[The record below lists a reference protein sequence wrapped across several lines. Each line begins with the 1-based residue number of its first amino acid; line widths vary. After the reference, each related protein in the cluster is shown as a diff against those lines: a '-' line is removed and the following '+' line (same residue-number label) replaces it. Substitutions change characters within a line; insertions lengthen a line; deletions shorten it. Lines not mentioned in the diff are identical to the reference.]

1 MSTEQNPILRRFVR
15 MALFGGGAFAAG
27 TLGHSSIAEAQATA
41 AAAAT
46 PADTSASLQEVVVT
60 GSRIAAPNLESIS
73 PVTAVT
79 SEEIKTTGVVRIE
92 DLLNSLPQVV
102 ADQSSGLS
110 MGSNGTATLNLRG
123 LGAQRT
129 LVLVNG
135 RRLQGGDPGA
145 ALGATPAFASA
156 ADINQIPV
164 SLIDRVDVL
173 TGGASSTYGADAV
186 AGVVNF
192 IMNDHFEGVRL
203 DSNFGVYNHSNHEG
217 WINPLLTAKHF
228 GPVTGTN
235 WDGNNKDFT
244 VVLGQAFADGAGHM
258 EGYLGYRRTAPITAD
273 HRDHAACVLTSA
285 GSSTSAGPYV
295 CSGSSNSAPAVFYS
309 SATGHSFQF
318 DPTGQVVPKYQRYNY
333 AATHYLE
340 RNDERYTAGFM
351 GKLKLNDHAEAYSD
365 FSFMDDITTGAYAP
379 AGAFLGS
386 GKNTDSDTGLPD
398 GNMSVNCGSG
408 AFGNSG
414 MNPYLTASEF
424 TSICAGGVAGGPV
437 LSYTNATRA
446 TVGLTNPAVLTA
458 APYQIQN
465 GLAQLIFARRNIEG
479 GPRQDNYTHTAY
491 RGVLG
496 LRGEITEGWTYD
508 AYGLFSQTRSLD
520 FHNNDTSTALIQN
533 ALLAV
538 KNPAG
543 QVVCQGNQP
552 GCVPWNIWNPATPPS
567 AAALKYI
574 SAPGEYSANSQEDVA
589 SAYVSGD
596 LTNRGV
602 KTPWAADGL
611 KVVFGTEYRRD
622 TLTTQPDQELL
633 TADLAGF
640 GSPIVPVNAL
650 AHVWEGFTEARMPIA
665 HDMPGMKSLDVEA
678 GYRYSSYSEGFNTNT
693 YKIGLEWAPVSDVRL
708 RASYNQAVRVP
719 NLQEL
724 FQPQHVGLDG
734 GSDICA
740 AGTKLTALQC
750 SYLGVTAAQ
759 YATGVPP
766 SPASQYNGLIGGAT
780 NLRPETAK
788 TKNIGVVFTPS
799 FLPGFTST
807 LDYTDIKITNLIQ
820 SFGATTIQAN
830 CLATADAASVWCQKI
845 HRSPLG
851 DLWTSSQGYIV
862 DPLLNEGGLE
872 NEGIDLGMAYRLD
885 MGSWGKFRS
894 RLDAGYLLKLLY
906 TPASVGGIPG
916 KPYEC
921 AGQFGFTCS
930 ANTPPA
936 PKYRHRLAL
945 DWDTPLTGFSAGAT
959 WRFFGIVHND
969 ITNPSSPDYR
979 AAFGVP
985 VDNTI
990 PTISYLDL
998 RVSYNINKITVRV
1011 GANNVLDKDPPIIDT
1026 LNDTGNSIYGESNTF
1041 PSLYD
1046 SLGRYIYANV
1056 TIDF

>member
-1 MSTEQNPILRRFVR
+1 MNKSTEMNPVLRHAVR
-15 MALFGGGAFAAG
+15 MALLGAGAFAASAIQSP
-27 TLGHSSIAEAQATA
+27 LAQAQTAPKA
-41 AAAAT
+41 AAEPTAE
-46 PADTSASLQEVVVT
+46 LQEVVVT
-60 GSRIAAPNLESIS
+60 GSRISAPNLESIS
-73 PVTAVT
+73 PVTAIT

-102 ADQSSGLS
+102 ADQGSGLS

-145 ALGATPAFASA
+145 NLGATPAFASA

-164 SLIDRVDVL
+164 ALIDRVDVL

-192 IMNDHFEGVRL
+192 VMNDHFEGVRL

-217 WINPLLTAKHF
+217 YINPLLTDKNF
-228 GPVTGTN
+228 PPVTGTN

-295 CSGSSNSAPAVFYS
+295 CSGSSNSAPAVFYNAS
-309 SATGHSFQF
+309 TGKSYQVS
-318 DPTGQVVPKYQRYNY
+318 PTGDVVAKYARYNY

-351 GKLKLNDHAEAYSD
+351 GKLKLNDHVEAYTE

-386 GKNTDSDTGLPD
+386 GKNTDSETGLPD
-398 GNMSVNCGSG
+398 GNLSVNCGAG
-408 AFGNSG
+408 AFGNAG
-414 MNPYLTASEF
+414 MNPYLTSSEF
-424 TSICAGGVAGGPV
+424 TTICAGGVAGGPV
-437 LSYTNATRA
+437 LNYTNSTR
-446 TVGLTNPAVLTA
+446 PAGA
-458 APYQIQN
+458 AAYQIQ
-465 GLAQLIFARRNIEG
+465 GGDAQLILARRNIEG

-491 RGVLG
+491 RGVIG
-496 LRGEITEGWTYD
+496 LRGDITEGWTYD

-533 ALLAV
+533 ALFAV
-538 KNPAG
+538 TNPATG
-543 QVVCQGNQP
+543 QVVCRGNQP
-552 GCVPWNIWNPATPPS
+552 GCVPWNIWNPTTPPS
-567 AAALKYI
+567 AASLKYI
-574 SAPGEYSANSQEDVA
+574 SAPGEYSAQTAEDIV
-589 SAYVSGD
+589 SSYVNGD
-596 LTNRGV
+596 LTSRGV

-611 KVVFGTEYRRD
+611 HVVFGTEYRRD

-640 GSPIVPVNAL
+640 GSPIVAVNAL
-650 AHVWEGFTEARMPIA
+650 AHVWEGFTEARMPIVRDA
-665 HDMPGMKSLDVEA
+665 PLMKSLDAEA

-693 YKIGLEWAPVSDVRL
+693 YKVGIEWAPTSDVRV
-708 RASYNQAVRVP
+708 RGSYNQAVRVP

-734 GSDICA
+734 GTDICA
-740 AGTKLTALQC
+740 SGTKLTALQC
-750 SYLGVTAAQ
+750 SYLGVTAAE
-759 YATGVPP
+759 YAAGVPA

-788 TKNIGVVFTPS
+788 TTNVGVVFTPT
-799 FLPGFTST
+799 FLPGFSAT

-820 SFGATTIQAN
+820 SFGASTIQAN

-845 HRSPLG
+845 HRSALG

-872 NEGIDLGMAYRLD
+872 NKGIDLGMAYRLD

-894 RLDAGYLLKLLY
+894 RLDAGYLLNLLY
-906 TPASVGGIPG
+906 TPATVGGIPG
-916 KPYEC
+916 KPYDC
-921 AGQFGFTCS
+921 AGQFGMTCS
-930 ANTPPA
+930 AQTPPT

-945 DWDTPLTGFSAGAT
+945 DWDTPITGFSAGAT
-959 WRFFGIVHND
+959 WRFFGIVHNS
-969 ITNPSSPDYR
+969 ITNPSSPDYKPS
-979 AAFGVP
+979 FGIP
-985 VDNTI
+985 ADNVI
-990 PTISYLDL
+990 PTISYLDV
-998 RVSYNINKITVRV
+998 RASYNINKITVRV
-1011 GANNVLDKDPPIIDT
+1011 GANNVLDKDPPTIDT

>member
-1 MSTEQNPILRRFVR
+1 MPMEQNLILRRFVR

-27 TLGHSSIAEAQATA
+27 AMTHSSMAQAQVAAANTA
-41 AAAAT
+41 APS
-46 PADTSASLQEVVVT
+46 PALEEVVVT
-60 GSRIAAPNLESIS
+60 GSRISAPNLEAIS
-73 PVTAVT
+73 PVTAIT

-102 ADQSSGLS
+102 ADQGSGLS

-135 RRLQGGDPGA
+135 RRLQGGDPA
-145 ALGATPAFASA
+145 AANGATPAFASA

-164 SLIDRVDVL
+164 ALIERVDVL
-173 TGGASSTYGADAV
+173 SGGASSTYGADAV

-217 WINPLLTAKHF
+217 WINPLLSAKKF
-228 GPVTGTN
+228 PTVSGTN

-258 EGYLGYRRTAPITAD
+258 EGYLGYRRTAPVTAD
-273 HRDHAACVLTSA
+273 HRDHAACVLSSVN
-285 GSSTSAGPYV
+285 GSSSAGPYA
-295 CSGSSNSAPAVFYS
+295 CSGSSNSAPAVFYN
-309 SATGHSFQF
+309 ATTGASYQV
-318 DPTGQVVPKYQRYNY
+318 DPTGTVVSKYARYNY

-351 GKLKLNDHAEAYSD
+351 GKLKLNDHAEVYTE
-365 FSFMDDITTGAYAP
+365 FTFMDDFTTGAYAP

-386 GKNTDSDTGLPD
+386 GHGTDANTGLGD
-398 GNMSVNCGSG
+398 GNMSVNCGAG
-408 AFGNSG
+408 VYGNAG
-414 MNPYLTASEF
+414 MNPFLTASEF
-424 TSICAGGVAGGPV
+424 SVICAGGKKGGPIVNGPV
-437 LSYTNATRA
+437 LSYTNATNPGA
-446 TVGLTNPAVLTA
+446 TA
-458 APYQIQN
+458 YQIQN
-465 GLAQLIFARRNIEG
+465 GDAQLNFARRNIEG
-479 GPRQDNYTHTAY
+479 GPRQDNYTHSAY

-496 LRGEITEGWTYD
+496 LRGDITEGWTYD
-508 AYGLFSQTRSLD
+508 AYGLFSTTRSLD
-520 FHNNDTSTALIQN
+520 YHTNDTSTNLIQN
-533 ALLAV
+533 ALFVLKDPV
-538 KNPAG
+538 TGKITCRGNPA
-543 QVVCQGNQP
+543 
-552 GCVPWNIWNPATPPS
+552 GCVPWNIWNPSSGPS
-567 AAALKYI
+567 PAAAVKYF
-574 SAPGEYSANSQEDVA
+574 SAPGEESANASEDVV
-589 SAYVSGD
+589 SGYVSGD
-596 LTNRGV
+596 LTSRGV

-611 KVVFGTEYRRD
+611 KVVLGSEYRRD
-622 TLTTQPDQELL
+622 TLTSQPDQELL

-650 AHVWEGFTEARMPIA
+650 MHVWEGFTEARMPIVRDA
-665 HDMPGMKSLDVEA
+665 PFVKSLDVEA

-693 YKIGLEWAPVSDVRL
+693 YKVGLEWAPTSDVRL
-708 RASYNQAVRVP
+708 RGSYNQAVRVP

-734 GSDICA
+734 GTDICA
-740 AGTKLTALQC
+740 KGTTLTALQC

-759 YATGVPP
+759 YLKGVVA
-766 SPASQYNGLIGGAT
+766 SPASQYNGFIGGAT

-788 TKNIGVVFTPS
+788 TTNVGVVFTPT
-799 FLPGFTST
+799 FLPGFSAT
-807 LDYTDIKITNLIQ
+807 LDYTDIKVTGLIQ
-820 SFGATTIQAN
+820 SYTASVVQAN
-830 CLATADAASVWCQKI
+830 CLASADPTSVWCQKI
-845 HRSPLG
+845 HRTPLG

-862 DPLLNEGGLE
+862 DPLLNEGGLQ
-872 NEGIDLGMAYRLD
+872 NKGIDLGMAYRLD

-906 TPASVGGIPG
+906 TPGAAGGIAG
-916 KPYEC
+916 KPYDC
-921 AGQFGFTCS
+921 AGQFGQTCS
-930 ANTPPA
+930 ANAPPA

-945 DWDTPLTGFSAGAT
+945 DWDTPLTGFSTGLT
-959 WRFFGIVHND
+959 WRYFGSVTNSIV
-969 ITNPSSPDYR
+969 NPGSPDYKPT
-979 AAFGVP
+979 FGIP
-985 VDNTI
+985 ADAKI

-1046 SLGRYIYANV
+1046 SLGRYIYGNV

>member
-1 MSTEQNPILRRFVR
+1 MPMEQNLILRRFVR

-27 TLGHSSIAEAQATA
+27 AMTHSSMAQAQVATANTA
-41 AAAAT
+41 APS
-46 PADTSASLQEVVVT
+46 PALEEVVVT
-60 GSRIAAPNLESIS
+60 GSRISAPNLESIS
-73 PVTAVT
+73 PVTSVT

-102 ADQSSGLS
+102 ADQGSGIS

-123 LGAQRT
+123 LGANRT

-145 ALGATPAFASA
+145 NLGATPAFASA

-164 SLIDRVDVL
+164 ALIDRVEVL

-203 DSNFGVYNHSNHEG
+203 DSNFGVYNHSNHESF
-217 WINPLLTAKHF
+217 INPLLTSKHF
-228 GPVTGTN
+228 PPVTGTN

-258 EGYLGYRRTAPITAD
+258 EGYLGYRRTAPVTAD

-295 CSGSSNSAPAVFYS
+295 CSGSSNSAPAVFYNAS
-309 SATGHSFQF
+309 TGKSYQV
-318 DPTGQVVPKYQRYNY
+318 DPTGQVVSKYQRYNY

-351 GKLKLNDHAEAYSD
+351 GKLKLNDHAEAYAE

-386 GKNTDSDTGLPD
+386 GKNTDSETTLPD
-398 GNMSVNCGSG
+398 GNLSVNCGPTGS
-408 AFGNSG
+408 AYGNTG
-414 MNPYLTASEF
+414 MNPFLTASEF
-424 TSICAGGVAGGPV
+424 DVICAGGPKGGPISGGPV
-437 LSYTNATRA
+437 LSYLNSTRPKGATA
-446 TVGLTNPAVLTA
+446 
-458 APYQIQN
+458 YEIQN
-465 GLAQLIFARRNIEG
+465 GDAQLLLARRNIEG

-508 AYGLFSQTRSLD
+508 AYGLFSTTRSLD
-520 FHNNDTSTALIQN
+520 FHNNDTSTNLIQN
-533 ALLAV
+533 ALFAV
-538 KNPAG
+538 KNPVTGAIT
-543 QVVCQGNQP
+543 CRGNQQ
-552 GCVPWNIWNPATPPS
+552 GCVPWNIWNPSISPS
-567 AAALKYI
+567 AGAAVKYF
-574 SAPGEYSANSQEDVA
+574 STPGEYSANSAEDVV
-589 SAYVSGD
+589 SAYVNGD
-596 LTNRGV
+596 LTSRGI

-611 KVVFGTEYRRD
+611 KVVLGSEYRRD

-640 GSPIVPVNAL
+640 GSPIVAVNAL
-650 AHVWEGFTEARMPIA
+650 AHVWEGFTEARMPIVRDA
-665 HDMPGMKSLDVEA
+665 PGAKSLDMEA

-693 YKIGLEWAPVSDVRL
+693 YKIGVEWAPVSDVRL
-708 RASYNQAVRVP
+708 RSSYNVAKRVP

-734 GSDICA
+734 GTDICA
-740 AGTKLTALQC
+740 SGTKLTALQC
-750 SYLGVTAAQ
+750 SYLQVTAAE
-759 YATGVPP
+759 YAAGVPP
-766 SPASQYNGLIGGAT
+766 SPASQYNGLIGGNT
-780 NLRPETAK
+780 KLGPETAK
-788 TKNIGVVFTPS
+788 TTNVGVVFTPT
-799 FLPGFTST
+799 FLPGFSAT
-807 LDYTDIKITNLIQ
+807 LDYTDIKITDLIQ

-851 DLWTSSQGYIV
+851 DIWTSTQGYIV
-862 DPLLNEGGLE
+862 DTLLNEGRLE
-872 NEGIDLGMAYRLD
+872 NKGIDLGMAYRLD

-906 TPASVGGIPG
+906 SPASVGGIPG
-916 KPYEC
+916 KPYDC
-921 AGQFGFTCS
+921 AGQFGQTCS
-930 ANTPPA
+930 AQTPPA

-945 DWDTPLTGFSAGAT
+945 DWDTPLTGFSVGAT
-959 WRFFGIVHND
+959 WRYFGIVHNS
-969 ITNPSSPDYR
+969 ITNPSSPDYKPS
-979 AAFGVP
+979 FGIP
-985 VDNTI
+985 GDNTI
-990 PTISYLDL
+990 PTISYLDM
-998 RVSYNINKITVRV
+998 RVSYNINKVTVRV

>member
-1 MSTEQNPILRRFVR
+1 MNMSTEMNPVLRRAVR
-15 MALFGGGAFAAG
+15 MALLGAGAFAAS
-27 TLGHSSIAEAQATA
+27 TMQCSLAQAQA
-41 AAAAT
+41 APKVAAE
-46 PADTSASLQEVVVT
+46 TSPELQEVVVT
-60 GSRIAAPNLESIS
+60 GSRIAAPNLVSIS

-79 SEEIKTTGVVRIE
+79 AEEIKTTGVVRIE

-102 ADQSSGLS
+102 ADQGSGLS

-145 ALGATPAFASA
+145 ALGSTPAFASA

-164 SLIDRVDVL
+164 ALIERVDVL

-203 DSNFGVYNHSNHEG
+203 DSNFGVYNHSNHEKF
-217 WINPLLTAKHF
+217 INPLLTAKHF
-228 GPVTGTN
+228 PPVNGTN

-258 EGYLGYRRTAPITAD
+258 EGFLGYRRTAPITAD

-295 CSGSSNSAPAVFYS
+295 CSGSSNSAPAVFYNAS
-309 SATGHSFQF
+309 TGKSYQV
-318 DPTGQVVPKYQRYNY
+318 DPTGQVASKYQRYNY

-351 GKLKLNDHAEAYSD
+351 GKLRLNDHAEVYTE
-365 FSFMDDITTGAYAP
+365 FNFMDDFTTGAYAP

-386 GKNTDSDTGLPD
+386 GKNVDSETGLPD

-408 AFGNSG
+408 AFGNVG
-414 MNPYLTASEF
+414 MNPFLTASEF
-424 TSICAGGVAGGPV
+424 DVICAGGPKGGPISGGPV
-437 LSYTNATRA
+437 LSYTNTTRPAGATA
-446 TVGLTNPAVLTA
+446 
-458 APYQIQN
+458 YQIQN
-465 GLAQLIFARRNIEG
+465 GLAQLLFARRNVEG

-533 ALLAV
+533 ALLVV
-538 KNPAG
+538 KNPVTGAIT
-543 QVVCQGNQP
+543 CQGGQQ
-552 GCVPWNIWNPATPPS
+552 GCVPWNIWNPSSGPS
-567 AAALKYI
+567 PAAAVQYF
-574 SAPGEYSANSQEDVA
+574 SAPGEYSANSAQDLV
-589 SAYVSGD
+589 SAYISGD
-596 LTNRGV
+596 LTSRGV
-602 KTPWAADGL
+602 KLWADDGL

-622 TLTTQPDQELL
+622 TLVTQPDQELL

-640 GSPIVPVNAL
+640 GSPVVPVNAVS
-650 AHVWEGFTEARMPIA
+650 HVWEGFTEARLPIV
-665 HDMPGMKSLDVEA
+665 HDAPGAKSLDVEA
-678 GYRYSSYSEGFNTNT
+678 GYRYSSYSAGFNTNT
-693 YKIGLEWAPVSDVRL
+693 YKFGVEWAPISDVRL

-759 YATGVPP
+759 FAAGVPP

-788 TKNIGVVFTPS
+788 TTNVGLVFTPT
-799 FLPGFTST
+799 FLPGFSTT
-807 LDYTDIKITNLIQ
+807 LDYTDIKITGLIQ
-820 SFGATTIQAN
+820 SYGSTTIQAN

-872 NEGIDLGMAYRLD
+872 NKGIDLGMAYRLD
-885 MGSWGKFRS
+885 MGALGKFRS

-906 TPASVGGIPG
+906 SPGSAGGITG

-921 AGQFGFTCS
+921 AAQFGFTCS

-945 DWDTPLTGFSAGAT
+945 DWDTPLTGFSVGTT
-959 WRFFGIVHND
+959 WRYFGEVHNS

-979 AAFGVP
+979 GSFGIP
-985 VDNTI
+985 GDNVI
-990 PTISYLDL
+990 PTYSFIDL
-998 RVSYNINKITVRV
+998 RISYNINKITARLGV
-1011 GANNVLDKDPPIIDT
+1011 NNVADKDPPIIDT

>member
-1 MSTEQNPILRRFVR
+1 MSTEMNPILRHAVR
-15 MALFGGGAFAAG
+15 MALLGAGAFAAS
-27 TLGHSSIAEAQATA
+27 TMQSPLAQAQTA
-41 AAAAT
+41 QTNAAT
-46 PADTSASLQEVVVT
+46 EPVLQEVVVT

-73 PVTAVT
+73 PVTAIT

-102 ADQSSGLS
+102 ADQGSGLS

-145 ALGATPAFASA
+145 NLGSTPAFASA

-164 SLIDRVDVL
+164 ALIERVDVL

-203 DSNFGVYNHSNHEG
+203 DSNFGIYNHSNHEG
-217 WINPLLTAKHF
+217 YINPLLTANHF
-228 GPVTGTN
+228 PPVTGTN
-235 WDGNNKDFT
+235 WDGSNKDFT

-273 HRDHAACVLTSA
+273 HRDHAACVLTY
-285 GSSTSAGPYV
+285 GSSGAGGPYF
-295 CSGSSNSAPAVFYS
+295 CSGSSNSAPTVFYDAS
-309 SATGHSFQF
+309 VGDAKSYQL
-318 DPTGQVVPKYQRYNY
+318 DPNGNVVKKYARYNY

-340 RNDERYTAGFM
+340 RNDERYTAGFF
-351 GKLKLNDHAEAYSD
+351 GKLKLNDHVEAYTE

-379 AGAFLGS
+379 AGSFLGS
-386 GKNTDSDTGLPD
+386 GHAIDSDNGLPD
-398 GNMSVNCGSG
+398 GNMSVNCGVG
-408 AFGNSG
+408 AYGNAG
-414 MNPYLTASEF
+414 MNPYLTTSEF
-424 TSICAGGVAGGPV
+424 ASFCGPAF
-437 LSYTNATRA
+437 TNATR
-446 TVGLTNPAVLTA
+446 PAGNTSA
-458 APYQIQN
+458 AYQIGAN
-465 GLAQLIFARRNIEG
+465 GDAQLLIARRNIEG

-491 RGVLG
+491 RGVVG
-496 LRGEITEGWTYD
+496 LRGEIVEGWTYD
-508 AYGLFSQTRSLD
+508 AFGLFSQTRSLD
-520 FHNNDTSTALIQN
+520 YHNNDTSTSNMQN
-533 ALLAV
+533 ALFAV
-538 KNPAG
+538 KDPITG
-543 QVVCQGNQP
+543 QIVCRGGQP
-552 GCVPWNIWNPATPPS
+552 SCVPWNIWNPSTPPS
-567 AAALKYI
+567 AASLAYI
-574 SAPGEYSANSQEDVA
+574 SAPGLYSAQSSEDVV

-596 LTNRGV
+596 MTSRGG

-622 TLTTQPDQELL
+622 TLTTNPDQELL

-650 AHVWEGFTEARMPIA
+650 AHVWEAFTEARMPLV
-665 HDMPGMKSLDVEA
+665 HDAPFVKSLDFEA
-678 GYRYSSYSEGFNTNT
+678 GYRYSSYSAGFNTNT
-693 YKIGLEWAPVSDVRL
+693 YKFGVEWAPTSDVRF
-708 RASYNQAVRVP
+708 RGSYNQAVRVP

-734 GSDICA
+734 STDFCA

-759 YATGVPP
+759 YGTSGVPG
-766 SPASQYNGLIGGAT
+766 SPASQYNGLIGGST
-780 NLRPETAK
+780 GLKPETAK
-788 TKNIGVVFTPS
+788 TTNVGVVFTPS
-799 FLPGFTST
+799 FLPGFSATV
-807 LDYTDIKITNLIQ
+807 DYTDIKITNLVQ
-820 SFGATTIQAN
+820 SYGTNTIQAN
-830 CLATADAASVWCQKI
+830 CLASADPNSSWCKLI
-845 HRSPLG
+845 HRTVLG
-851 DLWTSSQGYIV
+851 DLWTSSQGYVI

-872 NEGIDLGMAYRLD
+872 NKGIDVGMAYRLD
-885 MGSWGKFRS
+885 MGSLGKFRT

-906 TPASVGGIPG
+906 SPG
-916 KPYEC
+916 AGAPYEC
-921 AGQFGFTCS
+921 AGQFGPTCS

-945 DWDTPLTGFSAGAT
+945 DWDTPLTGFSTGLT
-959 WRFFGIVHND
+959 WRYYGSAQNSLL
-969 ITNPSSPDYR
+969 NPGSPDYKG
-979 AAFGVP
+979 AAYG
-985 VDNTI
+985 I
-990 PTISYLDL
+990 PPDAQLPKISFLDM

-1011 GANNVLDKDPPIIDT
+1011 GANNVLDKDPPTIDT

-1041 PSLYD
+1041 PSMYD
-1046 SLGRYIYANV
+1046 TLGRYIYANV